1 MSYVDV
7 VAVEVSEP
15 RARLTD
21 ELKFSITFQCKIK
34 PEQADLAWRIVWVG
48 SAKNEVHDQI
58 LEEVDVP
65 PELGL
70 NSFDFICDGPNPDKI
85 PADEVL
91 GVTVVMVQALYKGK
105 EFLRVGYYVKVD
117 YTDEKLREEPP
128 QVERPD
134 PALLERLILTDEP
147 RVTRYLIEWD
157 SCNAAYSEEGNSGEQ
172 TNDSETVLEEVKPE
186 AQVIT
191 S

>member
-7 VAVEVSEP
+7 VAVEVAEP

-34 PEQADLAWRIVWVG
+34 PEQG

-70 NSFDFICDGPNPDKI
+70 NSFDFVCDGPNPDKI

-117 YTDEKLREEPP
+117 YADEKLREEPP

-134 PALLERLILTDEP
+134 PALLERLVLTDEP

-157 SCNAAYSEEGNSGEQ
+157 SCNAAYSQDADANNAEQ
-172 TNDSETVLEEVKPE
+172 TNETDNMREEGKPDSQ
-186 AQVIT
+186 AIT